1 MPGLNVNDTT
11 LHYEDEGAGPAL
23 LFLHGWGTS
32 GRTWGAQ
39 LPEFTRD
46 HRVVTVDWR
55 GCGRSARP
63 VRGNSTAGVV
73 SDLVALIGAL
83 RLDRPVV
90 IGSSIGGSFASELAL
105 QRPELIAGVVPVGAP
120 GYWPSTKAQAK
131 AQAELVAALRRDR
144 AGTVAG
150 WVPGWYAPGTAP
162 ALIDWTVRQI
172 LDSGVYIDEHQATAN
187 GYDPRPT
194 LPGLQVPIHYIHG
207 ELDTAIPLEVARTC
221 AALTPEAEVS
231 VIAAAGHM
239 PHQELPE
246 QFNTAL
252 RAALTRMARMARA
265 ARATA

>member
-1 MPGLNVNDTT
+1 MPYLDVNDIT

-39 LPEFTRD
+39 LPEFTGD

-63 VRGNSTAGVV
+63 ARGNTLAGVV
-73 SDLVALIGAL
+73 SDLVELIGAL

-90 IGSSIGGSFASELAL
+90 VGSSIGGTFAVELGV
-105 QRPELIAGVVPVGAP
+105 RSPELVAGVVPVGAP
-120 GYWPSTKAQAK
+120 GYWPSAQKQAQARLM
-131 AQAELVAALRRDR
+131 ADLRRDR

-172 LDSGVYIDEHQATAN
+172 LDSGVYIDEHQVTAVAH
-187 GYDPRPT
+187 DPRPA
-194 LPGLQVPIHYIHG
+194 LPGLKMPIHYLHG
-207 ELDTAIPLEVARTC
+207 ERDPQIPLEVPRTC
-221 AALTPEAEVS
+221 AALTPGAELS
-231 VIAAAGHM
+231 VIPGAGHM
-239 PHQELPE
+239 PHQECPAA
-246 QFNTAL
+246 FNAALRTAL
-252 RAALTRMARMARA
+252 ARMASA
-265 ARATA
+265 VRATA